1 MTNRPNVKA
10 IKSHLRVAAAALII
24 AGGLASF
31 ATGGASAAAP
41 HIGAPASEIVA
52 EAPSGVVAHRT
63 IEIDGVSVFYR
74 EAGDAA
80 KPTIL
85 LLHGFPTSSQMFRN
99 LIPELAEK
107 YHVLAPDYPGY
118 GASDAPARDAFDY
131 TFANF
136 ANIVEKFIDKKG
148 VDQFSVYL
156 MDYGAPVGFRLF
168 EKNPGRV
175 SGFIIQNGNAYEEG
189 LKEFWDPLKAY
200 WKTGAN
206 EQRDALRQFLTIEAT
221 QWQYTH
227 GQPKPELISPDT
239 WHTDQYLLD
248 RPGNK
253 EIQLDLFYDYR
264 TNVDKYAT
272 WQALFRKH
280 QTPALI
286 VWGKNDTIFPAE
298 GAYPYRRDLK
308 NVEFHLLDGGH
319 FALES
324 HGELIADE
332 IVDFLDREVN

>member
-1 MTNRPNVKA
+1 MTNEFNLKTF
-10 IKSHLRVAAAALII
+10 KSNLRITAAALII

-31 ATGGASAAAP
+31 AISPANAAASST
-41 HIGAPASEIVA
+41 ALATEIIA

-63 IEIDGVSVFYR
+63 VDIDGVSVFYR
-74 EAGDAA
+74 EAGDPA
-80 KPTIL
+80 KPTVL

-99 LIPELAEK
+99 LIPVLAEK

-131 TFANF
+131 TFANY
-136 ANIVEKFIDKKG
+136 AEIVEKFIDKKG
-148 VDQFSVYL
+148 VEQFSVYL

-168 EKNPGRV
+168 EKNPDRV
-175 SGFIIQNGNAYEEG
+175 SAFIIQNGNAYEEG
-189 LKEFWDPLKAY
+189 LKEFWDPIKAY
-200 WKTGAN
+200 WKTGAK
-206 EQRDALRQFLTIEAT
+206 EQRDALRPFLTLETT

-227 GQPKPELISPDT
+227 GQPNPELISPDT
-239 WHTDQYLLD
+239 WHTDQYYLD

-264 TNVDKYAT
+264 TNVEKYAT
-272 WQALFRKH
+272 WQALFRKY
-280 QTPALI
+280 QTPTLI
-286 VWGKNDTIFPAE
+286 VWGKNDHIFPDA
-298 GAYPYRRDLK
+298 GAYPYRRDLN
-308 NVEFHLLDGGH
+308 NVEFHILDGGH

-332 IVDFLDREVN
+332 IGDFLDREVN

>member
-1 MTNRPNVKA
+1 MTNELNLKA
-10 IKSHLRVAAAALII
+10 FKSHLRMAAAVLII

-31 ATGGASAAAP
+31 AIGAANAAP
-41 HIGAPASEIVA
+41 GAADADIIA

-63 IEIDGVSVFYR
+63 IDIDGVSVFYR
-74 EAGDAA
+74 EAGDAS
-80 KPTIL
+80 KPTVL

-99 LIPELAEK
+99 LIPALAEK

-118 GASDAPARDAFDY
+118 GASEAPARDAFDY
-131 TFANF
+131 TFANY
-136 ANIVEKFIDKKG
+136 AKIVEKFIDKKG
-148 VDQFSVYL
+148 VDKFSVYL

-200 WKTGAN
+200 WKTGAK

-264 TNVDKYAT
+264 TNVEKYAA
-272 WQALFRKH
+272 WQAQFRKH
-280 QTPALI
+280 QTPTLI
-286 VWGKNDTIFPAE
+286 VWGKNDTIFPAD
-298 GAYPYRRDLK
+298 GAYPYRRDLD

>member
-1 MTNRPNVKA
+1 MTNEFNLKTF
-10 IKSHLRVAAAALII
+10 KSNLRITAAALII

-31 ATGGASAAAP
+31 AISPANAAASNT
-41 HIGAPASEIVA
+41 ALATEITA
-52 EAPSGVVAHRT
+52 EAPTGVVAHKT

-74 EAGDAA
+74 EAGDPA
-80 KPTIL
+80 KPTVL

-99 LIPELAEK
+99 LIPELAEN

-131 TFANF
+131 TFANY
-136 ANIVEKFIDKKG
+136 AQIVEKFIDKKG

-156 MDYGAPVGFRLF
+156 MDYGAPVGFRVF

-175 SGFIIQNGNAYEEG
+175 SAFIIQNGNAYEEG
-189 LKEFWDPLKAY
+189 LKEFWDPIKAY
-200 WKTGAN
+200 WKTGAKD
-206 EQRDALRQFLTIEAT
+206 ERDVLRPFLTLETT
-221 QWQYTH
+221 QWQYKH
-227 GQPKPELISPDT
+227 GQPNPELISPDT

-248 RPGNK
+248 RPGNN

-272 WQALFRKH
+272 WQKLFRKY
-280 QTPALI
+280 QTPTLI
-286 VWGKNDTIFPAE
+286 VWGKNDYIFPDA
-298 GAYPYRRDLK
+298 GAYPYRRDLN
-308 NVEFHLLDGGH
+308 NVEFHILDSGH

-324 HGELIADE
+324 HGELIAGE
-332 IVDFLDREVN
+332 INDFLDREVK

>member
-1 MTNRPNVKA
+1 MTNEINLKTF
-10 IKSHLRVAAAALII
+10 KSHLRMAAAALII

-31 ATGGASAAAP
+31 APGAANAAS
-41 HIGAPASEIVA
+41 GAADADIIA
-52 EAPSGVVAHRT
+52 EAPSGIVAHRT

-80 KPTIL
+80 KPTVL

-99 LIPELAEK
+99 LIPVLAEK

-131 TFANF
+131 TFANY
-136 ANIVEKFIDKKG
+136 ADIVEKFIDKKD
-148 VDQFSVYL
+148 VDKFSVYL

-189 LKEFWDPLKAY
+189 LKEFWEPIKAY
-200 WKTGAN
+200 WKTGAK

-253 EIQLDLFYDYR
+253 DIQLDLFYDYR
-264 TNVDKYAT
+264 TNVEKYAT
-272 WQALFRKH
+272 WQAQFRKY
-280 QTPALI
+280 QTPTLI
-286 VWGKNDTIFPAE
+286 VWGENDFIFPAD
-298 GAYPYRRDLK
+298 GAYPYRRDLD

-324 HGELIADE
+324 HGALIADE
-332 IVDFLDREVN
+332 IVDFLDREVK